1 MTKIEIYNVNQYNK
15 TGRLKKNAKAEFAI
29 IDSNIDYSEVAK
41 KIKEL
46 GYYDFVSP
54 YILTNINAKNK
65 QAQQVFIHQSLLRD
79 LDEIITSPQKLLEA
93 LNN

>member
-29 IDSNIDYSEVAK
+29 IDSNINYSEVAK

-46 GYYDFVSP
+46 
-54 YILTNINAKNK
+54 
-65 QAQQVFIHQSLLRD
+65 
-79 LDEIITSPQKLLEA
+79 
-93 LNN
+93 